1 MTVGWGRPFD
11 EPIDIAGPKLATL
24 LDAGGYIAALPKKEH
39 DAPEWQ
45 AAMEVLLLVE
55 EGGGPH
61 DVCPASCGHW
71 HFVPEFT
78 PEGKGAALGPALK
91 RDQ

>member
-1 MTVGWGRPFD
+1 MTVGWGRHFD

-45 AAMEVLLLVE
+45 AAMEVLLLVG

-61 DVCPASCGHW
+61 DVCPASCGH
-71 HFVPEFT
+71 
-78 PEGKGAALGPALK
+78 
-91 RDQ
+91 